1 MFYITF
7 NNSQLDKAVFCGVG
21 DIERK
26 WLKNN
31 RDPIQDILFI
41 ESLDKKVTT
50 IDRGNSM
57 CF

>member
-26 WLKNN
+26 LMTKEQQG
-31 RDPIQDILFI
+31 PQFKI
-41 ESLDKKVTT
+41 S
-50 IDRGNSM
+50 S
-57 CF
+57 